1 MKFHILVF
9 MSESAVTDP
18 DDGGKM
24 VYEFVTEYPEEFTA
38 EDVAKIFA
46 EQKFITYPHGCD
58 RGVTLLNM
66 NHISEIAIHEFDE
79 EEQEEEA

>member
-1 MKFHILVF
+1 MKFHIIVF
-9 MSESAVTDP
+9 MSQEAVTDP
-18 DDGGKM
+18 DHGGQM
-24 VYEFVTEYPEEFTA
+24 TYEFATEYPEEFTA

-66 NHISEIAIHEFDE
+66 NHICEIAIHEYDE
-79 EEQEEEA
+79 TDETEE